1 MELSEK
7 EYVSILATLAA
18 LTKLG
23 ENLLTIANSQTAR
36 IKALEVSLAQH
47 QSNDEVRSNY
57 LN

>member
-7 EYVSILATLAA
+7 EYVALFATLAA

-23 ENLLTIANSQTAR
+23 ENLLTITKSQGQR
-36 IKALEVSLAQH
+36 IKMLEVSLAQH

>member
-7 EYVSILATLAA
+7 EYVAIFATLAA

-23 ENLLTIANSQTAR
+23 ENLLTIANSQAAR
-36 IKALEVSLAQH
+36 IKALEECVANQAAAQRGE
-47 QSNDEVRSNY
+47 SFY

>member
-7 EYVSILATLAA
+7 EYVAIFATLAA

-23 ENLLTIANSQTAR
+23 ENLLTITQAQGQR
-36 IKALEVSLAQH
+36 IKMLEECVANQPAAQRGE
-47 QSNDEVRSNY
+47 SFY

>member
-7 EYVSILATLAA
+7 EYVAIFATLAA

-23 ENLLTIANSQTAR
+23 ENLLTIANSQAAR
-36 IKALEVSLAQH
+36 INALEVRLAQH